1 MSPLT
6 DRSPSL
12 LARFS
17 LLCAALMCA
26 LPFVQPV
33 HRYPLT
39 AFHSEW
45 PALALGTGV
54 IAVLLGRR
62 AWDPAEVPW
71 AALSPLA
78 LALLLFGHGLTGR
91 SPYFGFALAS
101 ALYLV
106 WASLLIVAARALVRE
121 CGAARLCGS
130 LAAGIACGA
139 LVSALVGILQHLQ
152 WPSLLDH
159 VVLRTTGAAIFGNL
173 AQANHFATY
182 TVLGLLSLAWLH
194 AHGRAAP
201 SLTAL
206 AALPML
212 FVLGL
217 SGSRAALLYLLAA
230 FGLAAWARARAPDRA
245 ATRLLWLTGL
255 YLAGYFLMQLAVDA
269 GMFRHDARQSVTA
282 LERFITATASIADRI
297 RLWQAAWLLFT
308 AEPLAG
314 AGWGMFGLR
323 FFELSALHFPEAAYR
338 LYQNPHNLVLHLLAE
353 TGWPGLACVALPLAV
368 ALWPGPAPAGPR
380 PERWLAPA
388 LAAALLLHS
397 LLEYPLW
404 YAYFLGI
411 AALLLGLLPL
421 RTRRLQ
427 LGGRWR
433 WIVAAALC
441 TAVFNLASVW
451 LDYRVFEAVFRQ
463 QPAAVDR
470 RELPGLM
477 MRLHRNPLL
486 RPYVEVATAF
496 SISLSEQ
503 ALDRQLFVNSRAL
516 RYVPEVTLVYR
527 QVLLLALADRL
538 PEAQLLLAQ
547 ARHAYPVP
555 PPEYLEDLARL
566 AASQPARIRP
576 LLESAPLRAIGRP

>member
-1 MSPLT
+1 
-6 DRSPSL
+6 
-12 LARFS
+12 
-17 LLCAALMCA
+17 
-26 LPFVQPV
+26 
-33 HRYPLT
+33 
-39 AFHSEW
+39 
-45 PALALGTGV
+45 
-54 IAVLLGRR
+54 VLLGRR
-62 AWDPAEVPW
+62 AWEAAEVPW

-78 LALLLFGHGLTGR
+78 LALLLFGHGLAGR
-91 SPYFGFALAS
+91 SPYFGSALSA

-106 WASLLIVAARALVRE
+106 WASLLIVAARALLRE
-121 CGAARLCGS
+121 CGAARLCTAM
-130 LAAGIACGA
+130 AAGIAGGA
-139 LVSALVGILQHLQ
+139 LASARVGVLQHLQ
-152 WPSLLDH
+152 WPTLLDH
-159 VVLRTTGAAIFGNL
+159 VVLRTSGAAIFGNL

-194 AHGRAAP
+194 ARGRAGPAM
-201 SLTAL
+201 TAA

-217 SGSRAALLYLLAA
+217 SGSRAAALYLLAA
-230 FGLAAWARARAPDRA
+230 FALAAWARSREPDKA

-255 YLAGYFLMQLAVDA
+255 YLAAYFLMQVAVEA
-269 GMFRHDARQSVTA
+269 GMFRHDGRQSVTA
-282 LERFITATASIADRI
+282 LERFTTATASIADRI

-308 AEPLAG
+308 EHPLAG

-323 FFELSALHFPEAAYR
+323 FFEMSAAHFPDAAYR
-338 LYQNPHNLVLHLLAE
+338 LYQNPHNLFLHLLAE
-353 TGWPGLACVALPLAV
+353 TGLVGLVCVALPLAI
-368 ALWPGPAPAGPR
+368 ALWPAAGPAGPR
-380 PERWLAPA
+380 PERWLVPA

-411 AALLLGLLPL
+411 AALLLGMLPL
-421 RTRRLQ
+421 RTRRLR
-427 LGGRWR
+427 LGARWR

-441 TAVFNLASVW
+441 TATFNLASVW
-451 LDYRVFEAVFRQ
+451 LDYRGFEAVFR
-463 QPAAVDR
+463 AGGNVDR

-496 SISLSEQ
+496 SISLDEAS
-503 ALDRQLFVNSRAL
+503 LDRQLYVNSRAL
-516 RYVPEVTLVYR
+516 RYVPEVSLVYR

-538 PEAQLLLAQ
+538 PEAQRLLAQ

-555 PPEYLEDLARL
+555 PPEYPEDLARL

-576 LLESAPLRAIGRP
+576 LLESAPLRAGGQP